1 MGRKPTPP
9 RPLTDAEAERLMI
22 YGALDNRTRLLAY
35 EVIRARPGI
44 PFNELARHLGV
55 KTGLAAY
62 HLALLKAA
70 GLVEFRYVRRSKET
84 SHYRLTKYGERWYRK
99 LFGTRRTKTRPTA
112 TSRNRAA
119 STAGG

>member
-1 MGRKPTPP
+1 MRRRPKPL
-9 RPLTDAEAERLMI
+9 RPLTDTEAEQLMV

-35 EVIRARPGI
+35 RILYDEPDIA
-44 PFNELARHLGV
+44 FNALARRLGV

-84 SHYRLTKYGERWYRK
+84 SHYRLTKYGEQWYLK
-99 LFGTRRTKTRPTA
+99 LFGTRRVRARAPSTR
-112 TSRNRAA
+112 RKEAA
-119 STAGG
+119 SPARG